1 MWTITKNCVKIAVKT
16 RRERGGGKILL
27 AKMHII

>member
-1 MWTITKNCVKIAVKT
+1 MWTITENCVKIAVKT
-16 RRERGGGKILL
+16 RRERGEGTILL

>member
-1 MWTITKNCVKIAVKT
+1 MWIITKNCVKIVVKT
-16 RRERGGGKILL
+16 RRERGEGTILL